1 MEMEFGKGIKG
12 EKRLFMRKMSCLL
25 LELVMALFCV
35 SAAGE
40 KTSSMP
46 VRKVIIDT
54 DAGADDASAL
64 ILAAKSPELDILGVT
79 VLAGN
84 VDLEQGT
91 RNALAALEIAE
102 CHASV
107 YKGASENFSEEKIN
121 ASSIFGSDGMGDM
134 DLIHPHGLAQEENA
148 VDFILRSVRENPG
161 EVEIVI
167 LGPATNIALAMD
179 KDPETMKQVKRIWSL
194 GSAGLGPG
202 NASPVAEFNVYA
214 DAPAYKKL
222 LDFGL
227 PMTVIGL
234 DMCSEEAQWTD
245 EQFEKLSASGEIG
258 QFVADSFTRIRKF
271 YAQNGAVGRVMNC
284 DSTAMMCLV
293 EEGFVNRTLPCHG
306 SCITEQGETYAQ
318 VIFYQQGF
326 TYDVVSNDYNYNVT
340 LVNDVDK
347 TDYFDL
353 YLSRIQQ

>member
-1 MEMEFGKGIKG
+1 
-12 EKRLFMRKMSCLL
+12 MRKMSCLL
-25 LELVMALFCV
+25 LVLAMALICV

-40 KTSSMP
+40 KTSPMP

-79 VLAGN
+79 VLVGN

-91 RNALAALEIAE
+91 RNVLAALEIAE
-102 CHASV
+102 CDAPV

-134 DLIHPHGLAQEENA
+134 DLIHPRGTAQEEDA
-148 VDFILRSVRENPG
+148 VDFILRSIRENPG

-167 LGPATNIALAMD
+167 LGPATNIALAMER
-179 KDPETMKQVKRIWSL
+179 DPETMKQVKRIWSL
-194 GSAGLGPG
+194 GTAGLGPG

-214 DAPAYKKL
+214 DAPAYKKML
-222 LDFGL
+222 EFGL
-227 PMTVIGL
+227 PVTVIGL
-234 DMCSEEAQWTD
+234 DMCNKEAQWTD
-245 EQFEKLSASGEIG
+245 EQFEKLTASGKIG
-258 QFVADSFTRIRKF
+258 QFVTDSFTKIRKF
-271 YAQNGAVGRVMNC
+271 YEQNGSVGQVMNC
-284 DSTAMMCLV
+284 DSTAMMCVV
-293 EEGFVNRTLPCHG
+293 EEGFVNRTLSCHA
-306 SCITEQGETYAQ
+306 SCITERGETYAQ

-326 TYDVVSNDYNYNVT
+326 TYDAVSNDYDYNVI